1 MEVESCLQAHNT
13 KREIHR
19 ALSLVWD
26 ETLAQHAKEW
36 AEILV
41 GLGRMEHDS
50 NTGEG
55 ENLYWSKSYQVS
67 TCLDAVNSW

>member
-1 MEVESCLQAHNT
+1 MEVESCLQARNT

-26 ETLAQHAKEW
+26 EMLAQHAKEW

-41 GLGRMEHDS
+41 GLGRMEHDR
-50 NTGEG
+50 NTGQG
-55 ENLYWSKSYQVS
+55 ENLYWSKS
-67 TCLDAVNSW
+67 ARA